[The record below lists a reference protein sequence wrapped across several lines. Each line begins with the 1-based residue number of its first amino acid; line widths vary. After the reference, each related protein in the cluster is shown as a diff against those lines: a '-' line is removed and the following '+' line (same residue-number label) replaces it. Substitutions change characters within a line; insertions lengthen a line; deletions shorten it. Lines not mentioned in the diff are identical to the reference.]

1 MTQSSTTTSYGPATP
16 AAPSRGRLR
25 PLGLAD
31 VRITGG
37 FWADRQRVNAT
48 ATLEHCVGWMD
59 RLGWTGNFEAV
70 VQGRIG
76 EGRNGREF
84 SDSEVYKLSEALSW
98 ERARA
103 GGTDTSETLDRL
115 TGLVARAQHPDGY
128 LSTAFGNPGQPAR
141 YTDLEWGHELY
152 CYGHL
157 IQAAVARA
165 RAEGDNELTAVG
177 RRVADHVCATFGTDG
192 LQGICGHPEIE
203 PALVEL
209 ARLTGEQRYLDQ
221 AALFVERRGHRTLA
235 DTELDQVYFSD
246 DVPVRH
252 ARVLRGHAV
261 RALYLAA
268 GAVDVAVETGDDELL
283 AAVEQQWETTVARRT
298 YLTGGMGAHHSGE
311 SFGADFEL
319 PPDRAYAETCAG
331 VASVML
337 SWRLLL
343 ATGNP
348 RYADLIERTL
358 YNVVAAS
365 PAADGRAFFYVNT
378 LHRRERGVLPSPDS
392 VSPRALSSLRSPWF
406 AVSCCPNNVARTMAS
421 LAAYLVTTD
430 GGGLQLH
437 QYADA
442 EVEATLDGGRRVAVS
457 VRTAYPRE
465 GSVTVRVG
473 RTDDRPWTLSLR
485 VPSWATGAELVEP
498 DGRRRPVSPGTVD
511 VTRVFAS
518 GDVVRLDLPVLP
530 RWVEADPRVDAVR
543 GTLAVERGPLV
554 LCVES
559 PDLPGEVDVDAVR
572 VDPSVDP
579 VDRDGQV
586 LVTGS
591 LVRTDTAL
599 WPFQPAGTVPRDTTP
614 TQIPLVPYNTWA
626 NRGPATMRV
635 WLPRTAP

>member
-48 ATLEHCVGWMD
+48 ATLEHCVSWMD

-70 VQGRIG
+70 AAGRIAA
-76 EGRNGREF
+76 GRNGREF

-98 ERARA
+98 ERART
-103 GGTDTSETLDRL
+103 GDTDTSALDRL
-115 TGLVARAQHPDGY
+115 TGLVARAQHADGY
-128 LSTAFGNPGQPAR
+128 LSTAFGNPGQPGR

-177 RRVADHVCATFGTDG
+177 RRVADHVCATFGPDG
-192 LQGICGHPEIE
+192 RQGICGHPEIE

-221 AALFVERRGHRTLA
+221 AALFVERRGHGTLA

-246 DVPVRH
+246 DVPVRN

-358 YNVVAAS
+358 YNVIAAS

-421 LAAYLVTTD
+421 LAAYLVTSD

-442 EVEATLDGGRRVAVS
+442 EVEATLDEGRRVAVS
-457 VRTAYPRE
+457 VRTGYPQD
-465 GSVTVRVG
+465 GSVAVRVG
-473 RTDDRPWTLSLR
+473 RTDDRPWTLTLR

-498 DGRRRPVSPGTVD
+498 DGRRRPVAPGTVD

-559 PDLPGEVDVDAVR
+559 PDLPGDTDVDAVR
-572 VDPSVDP
+572 VDPAVAP
-579 VDRDGQV
+579 VDRDGEV
-586 LVTGS
+586 LVSGS
-591 LVRTDTAL
+591 LVRTDTAA
-599 WPFQPAGTVPRDTTP
+599 WPFSPAGTVARDGNAA
-614 TQIPLVPYNTWA
+614 QIPLVPYNSWA
-626 NRGPATMRV
+626 NRGPSTMRV
-635 WLPRTAP
+635 WLPVQQER